1 LRTGQPTPFLK
12 DEDRIDFRRG
22 NTRRKAIKK
31 YNLYKDLQDKIL
43 SP

>member
-12 DEDRIDFRRG
+12 DEDGIVLGGEIRKE
-22 NTRRKAIKK
+22 KAIKK
-31 YNLYKDLQDKIL
+31 YNLYKDLQDKLL